1 MTLLPNP
8 QGRYTIREVV
18 YRNNV
23 QIHRVLS
30 LPAAAA
36 PVLEVEGGR
45 DDDGDEERD
54 REDEDGDTEDD
65 EVGTI

>member
-1 MTLLPNP
+1 MALYYPGGCLKNC
-8 QGRYTIREVV
+8 
-18 YRNNV
+18 V

-45 DDDGDEERD
+45 GDDGDEQRD
-54 REDEDGDTEDD
+54 CEDEDGDTDD
-65 EVGTI
+65 DQVGTMKQSKQ